1 MGQDWHPHQDSNLGQ
16 VYQKHLCY
24 HYTMGTMG
32 LIYAH
37 RGALRAENRPQSQ
50 FPPPGMGDLRPPGVP
65 QPLRVFSSSL
75 QGILTNMVLLA
86 FGGNMGDVQHAF
98 RKALSLLAEA
108 GFHATRVSSPYR
120 NPAVGCEEGAPDFT
134 NWVVLGTWEGT
145 PEELLDAVQ
154 EVEVTLGRPR
164 IHPHW
169 HSRTMDI
176 DIIECNGALRQTGRL
191 VLPHPRWRERD
202 FVLIP
207 MSEILS
213 EDERRGIGLL

>member
-1 MGQDWHPHQDSNLGQ
+1 MPIGARYAQRIDRNLNSRLPAW
-16 VYQKHLCY
+16 VIC
-24 HYTMGTMG
+24 
-32 LIYAH
+32 A
-37 RGALRAENRPQSQ
+37 RRASRIHSA
-50 FPPPGMGDLRPPGVP
+50 F
-65 QPLRVFSSSL
+65 FSSSL

-86 FGGNMGDVQHAF
+86 FGGNIGDVQHAF

-108 GFHATRVSSPYR
+108 GFHATRVSSPYC

-176 DIIECNGALRQTGRL
+176 DIIECNGALRQTDRL

-213 EDERRGIGLL
+213 EDERRSIGLL

>member
-1 MGQDWHPHQDSNLGQ
+1 MPIGAR
-16 VYQKHLCY
+16 
-24 HYTMGTMG
+24 
-32 LIYAH
+32 YAQRIDRDLNSRLLAWVICARRASRSH
-37 RGALRAENRPQSQ
+37 SAL
-50 FPPPGMGDLRPPGVP
+50 
-65 QPLRVFSSSL
+65 FSSSL

-86 FGGNMGDVQHAF
+86 FGGNIGDVQHAF

-176 DIIECNGALRQTGRL
+176 DIIECDGALRQTGRL

>member
-1 MGQDWHPHQDSNLGQ
+1 
-16 VYQKHLCY
+16 
-24 HYTMGTMG
+24 
-32 LIYAH
+32 
-37 RGALRAENRPQSQ
+37 
-50 FPPPGMGDLRPPGVP
+50 
-65 QPLRVFSSSL
+65 
-75 QGILTNMVLLA
+75 MVLLA

-176 DIIECNGALRQTGRL
+176 DIIECGGALRQTDRL

-213 EDERRGIGLL
+213 EDERRSIGLL